1 MSYSITAS
9 RKALLI
15 IIGGFSIVLA
25 ANSALVYF
33 ALSSWTGLETEQ
45 HFVKGLAYNDDLQAA
60 RRQQDL
66 GWKMQLKT
74 TFVDSKTGDIGITFL
89 DREGGPMNDLT
100 VKVFAVRPTHTGYD
114 REFVA
119 ALKADGAYHAAFTL
133 PLQGMWDLRV
143 VARRGEVDFQRVERI
158 VTP

>member
-1 MSYSITAS
+1 MSKSITAS

-15 IIGGFSIVLA
+15 ILGGFSIVLA

-45 HFVKGLAYNDDLQAA
+45 HFAKGLAYNDDLEAA

-66 GWKMQLKT
+66 GWQMQLAT
-74 TFVDSKTGDIGITFL
+74 TFSDATTGNIGITLL
-89 DREGGPMNDLT
+89 DREGRPLNDLT
-100 VKVFAVRPTHTGYD
+100 VKVFAVRPTHSGYD
-114 REFVA
+114 REFLA
-119 ALKADGAYHAAFTL
+119 SPKADGVYQAMFAL
-133 PLQGMWDLRV
+133 PLQGVWDLRV
-143 VARRGEVDFQRVERI
+143 VARRGDSDFQRVERV